1 MATPAAKK
9 DYKLPVVVI
18 VGRANVGKSSL
29 FNRFLEE
36 KKAMVSDVAGT
47 TRTNNEGDVLW
58 RGTYIRV
65 IDTGGPDNA
74 ENEPF
79 AKDIIAQSKAA
90 LAQADVIV
98 MVCDAESGIL
108 PQERELARQ
117 LRQTATKNK
126 SALILAANKCDN
138 QRLEANTRD
147 HEWLSL
153 GLGSALC
160 VSASNG
166 RGVGDLLDAIYNHL
180 KKQRKT
186 PKGKKAA
193 ANATEIRVCLLGKPN
208 VGKSSLFN
216 KLIGE
221 EKVIVSDI
229 AHTTREPFD
238 TELVYEQDNKKY
250 QITFVDTA
258 GIRRKSRVAGHLE
271 REGISRSVEAMN
283 RSDIILLV
291 LDASESLATQDLQLG
306 GMIEQHSRGVIIIL
320 NKWDLVDDNSD
331 LARNKM
337 KTFIYN
343 TFPHLDFA
351 PIVFVSSKT
360 GYRAHQIFPEI
371 IAVDNARKTVLEQ
384 PQINEFLYQTTH
396 EHRPARGKGT
406 RHPEI
411 VAMRQLDSAPPVFE
425 IFIKYRTSLHAS
437 YLNFLKRKLREEF
450 GFIGTPIIIKMSK
463 MKR

>member
-1 MATPAAKK
+1 MATPAEQK
-9 DYKLPVVVI
+9 DYKLPVVVL

-29 FNRFLEE
+29 FNRLLEE
-36 KKAMVSDVAGT
+36 KKALVSDIAGT
-47 TRTNNEGDVLW
+47 TRTNNEGDALW
-58 RGTYIRV
+58 RGTYIHM
-65 IDTGGPDNA
+65 IDTGGPDNK

-79 AKDIIAQSKAA
+79 AKDIIAQAKAGIN
-90 LAQADVIV
+90 QADVILFV
-98 MVCDAESGIL
+98 GDAEAGIL
-108 PQERELARQ
+108 PQEHELARQ
-117 LRQTATKNK
+117 LHRAASKTKTPI
-126 SALILAANKCDN
+126 ILVANKCDN
-138 QRLEANTRD
+138 QKIEANTRD

-153 GLGSALC
+153 GLGTAQC

-166 RGVGDLLDAIYNHL
+166 RGVGDLLELIYAQL

-186 PKGKKAA
+186 PKGKRPT
-193 ANATEIRVCLLGKPN
+193 ANAIPISVCLLGKPN

-238 TELVYEQDNKKY
+238 TELIYEQDNKKY
-250 QITFVDTA
+250 QMTFVDTA
-258 GIRRKSRVAGHLE
+258 GIRRKARVSGVLE
-271 REGISRSVEAMN
+271 RAGISRSVETMN

-306 GMIEQHSRGVIIIL
+306 GMIEQHSRGVIIVL
-320 NKWDLVDDNSD
+320 NKWDLVADNSD

-337 KTFIYN
+337 REFIYN

-351 PIVFVSSKT
+351 PILFVSSKS
-360 GYRAHQIFPEI
+360 GYRAHQIFPQI
-371 IAVDNARKTVLEQ
+371 IAVDNARKLVIEQ
-384 PQINEFLYQTTH
+384 TEINEFLYKTTH

-411 VAMRQLDSAPPVFE
+411 VSMRQLDSAPPVFE

-437 YLNFLKRKLREEF
+437 YLNFLKRRLRDEF

-463 MKR
+463 MRR

>member
-1 MATPAAKK
+1 MATPAEQK

-29 FNRFLEE
+29 FNRVLEE

-58 RGTYIRV
+58 RGTYIHV
-65 IDTGGPDNA
+65 IDTGGPDNE

-90 LAQADVIV
+90 LSQADVILLV
-98 MVCDAESGIL
+98 GDAESGIL
-108 PQERELARQ
+108 PQERELARE
-117 LRQTATKNK
+117 LRRTAAKDKTP
-126 SALILAANKCDN
+126 LILVANKCDN
-138 QRLEANTRD
+138 QRLAANTRD

-153 GLGSALC
+153 GLGQPLC

-166 RGVGDLLDAIYNHL
+166 RGIGDLLDEIYTQL
-180 KKQRKT
+180 KKRKKT
-186 PKGKKAA
+186 PKGKRQAA
-193 ANATEIRVCLLGKPN
+193 SAIPIRVCLLGKPN

-221 EKVIVSDI
+221 EKVIVSEI

-238 TELVYEQDNKKY
+238 TELIYEQDNKKY
-250 QITFVDTA
+250 QMTFVDTA
-258 GIRRKSRVAGHLE
+258 GIRRKARVAGHLE

-291 LDASESLATQDLQLG
+291 LDASQSLATQDLQLG

-320 NKWDLVDDNSD
+320 NKWDLVADNSD

-371 IAVDNARKTVLEQ
+371 VAVDNARKLTIEQ
-384 PQINEFLYQTTH
+384 PEINEFLYQATH

-411 VAMRQLDSAPPVFE
+411 VAMHQLDSAPPVFE
-425 IFIKYRTSLHAS
+425 IFIKYRTSLHES

>member
-1 MATPAAKK
+1 MGAP
-9 DYKLPVVVI
+9 
-18 VGRANVGKSSL
+18 
-29 FNRFLEE
+29 
-36 KKAMVSDVAGT
+36 
-47 TRTNNEGDVLW
+47 
-58 RGTYIRV
+58 
-65 IDTGGPDNA
+65 
-74 ENEPF
+74 
-79 AKDIIAQSKAA
+79 
-90 LAQADVIV
+90 
-98 MVCDAESGIL
+98 
-108 PQERELARQ
+108 
-117 LRQTATKNK
+117 
-126 SALILAANKCDN
+126 
-138 QRLEANTRD
+138 
-147 HEWLSL
+147 
-153 GLGSALC
+153 LC
-160 VSASNG
+160 ASASNG
-166 RGVGDLLDAIYNHL
+166 RGIGDLLDAVYTQL
-180 KKQRKT
+180 KKRKKT
-186 PKGKKAA
+186 PKGKRQA
-193 ANATEIRVCLLGKPN
+193 ANVIPIRVCLLGKPN

-221 EKVIVSDI
+221 ERVIVSDI

-238 TELVYEQDNKKY
+238 TELIYEQDNKKY
-250 QITFVDTA
+250 QMTFIDTA
-258 GIRRKSRVAGHLE
+258 GIRRKARVSGHLE

-306 GMIEQHSRGVIIIL
+306 GLIEQHSRGVIIIL
-320 NKWDLVDDNSD
+320 NKWDLVADNSD

-371 IAVDNARKTVLEQ
+371 VAVDNARKLTIEQ
-384 PQINEFLYQTTH
+384 PEINEFLYQATH

-411 VAMRQLDSAPPVFE
+411 MAMHQLDSAPPVFE
-425 IFIKYRTSLHAS
+425 IFIKYRTSLHES